1 LKILPP
7 IQSKAG
13 QIIEIGYEQQGI
25 FISRVDHGYKGNG
38 DQAADLPRKLRSKT
52 KVGLLLKTDHDCCR
66 LHVLQVI

>member
-38 DQAADLPRKLRSKT
+38 DQAADLPVNYDQKPKL
-52 KVGLLLKTDHDCCR
+52 DCY
-66 LHVLQVI
+66 